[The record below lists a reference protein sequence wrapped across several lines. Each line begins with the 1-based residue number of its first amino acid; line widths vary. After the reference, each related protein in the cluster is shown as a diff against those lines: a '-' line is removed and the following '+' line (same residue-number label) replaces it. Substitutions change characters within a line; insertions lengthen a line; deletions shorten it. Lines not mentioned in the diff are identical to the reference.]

1 MCQFVILLV
10 KSIDAKTRSII
21 ESLVVF
27 VLCLVKTSRMFTS
40 SSLFSLNQLVNV
52 ENRNK
57 FTN

>member
-57 FTN
+57 FTT